1 MEKNFSTV
9 YIFTDYSKNV
19 CFTLND
25 GEIKAFEDGIVFFKI
40 DNTIENFCALV
51 DFRVDFK
58 SSEDHLDFWISY
70 ERISSIEF
78 YQAIPKRRYD
88 DVDD

>member
-9 YIFTDYSKNV
+9 YIYTDYSKNV
-19 CFTLND
+19 CFSLND
-25 GEIKAFEDGIVFFKI
+25 GEIKAFEDGNVFIKIENTI
-40 DNTIENFCALV
+40 DNFCNLV

-58 SSEDHLDFWISY
+58 SSFDHLDFWISY
-70 ERISSIEF
+70 EKISSIEF
-78 YQAIPKRRYD
+78 YHDIPKRRYD